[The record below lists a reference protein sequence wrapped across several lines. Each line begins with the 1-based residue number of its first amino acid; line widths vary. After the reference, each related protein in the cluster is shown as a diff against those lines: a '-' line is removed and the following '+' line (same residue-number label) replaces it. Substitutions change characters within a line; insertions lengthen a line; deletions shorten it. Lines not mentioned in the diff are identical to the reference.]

1 MGQILHGR
9 ATTTIAI
16 RKAIQES
23 EESIQKLAKR
33 YNINHRTV
41 IKWKK
46 RKNVLDQKPGPKP
59 KSTVLTTEEEA
70 IIVAFRKHSQLGLDD
85 CLYSLLETIPNLT
98 RSSLHRCFQ
107 RHGISKLPHLEKPK
121 KKTKQ
126 FKKYEPGYVHIDISQ
141 VYTEEGKLY
150 LFVGIDRTTKYC
162 FAKLYKDQTG
172 KTATNFLKELIEK
185 MPYKMDIILTD
196 NGKQF
201 VYTSSSYDKL
211 NINNESDDK
220 KKSSFTELCISNKIE
235 HRQTLAYH
243 PWTNGQVERINR
255 TIKSATIK
263 KYYYE
268 DHEKLQKHLNIF
280 LNAYNYAKPLKTLK
294 GYTPYEKVLLYLKN
308 KRGKSMINPVYKTMG
323 PNNYEYPTLG
333 II

>member
-1 MGQILHGR
+1 MGQILHGMS
-9 ATTTIAI
+9 TTTIAI

-23 EESIQKLAKR
+23 KESIQTLANR
-33 YNINHRTV
+33 YNINHQTV
-41 IKWKK
+41 ITWRK
-46 RKNVLDQKPGPKP
+46 RDTVLDQKPGPKS

-70 IIVAFRKHSQLGLDD
+70 IIVAFRKHTQLGLDD

-107 RHGISKLPHLEKPK
+107 RHGISKLPHLKKHK

-162 FAKLYKDQTG
+162 YAKLYKDQTS
-172 KTATNFLKELIEK
+172 KTATNFLEELIEK
-185 MPYKMDIILTD
+185 MPYKMDKILTD

-201 VYTSSSYDKL
+201 VYKSSTYTKI
-211 NINNESDDK
+211 NINNNNNDNNNNNNNM
-220 KKSSFTELCISNKIE
+220 SSFTKLCKENKIE

-255 TIKSATIK
+255 TIKEATVN
-263 KYYYE
+263 KYYYYN
-268 DHEKLQKHLNIF
+268 HEKLQNHLNMF
-280 LNAYNYAKPLKTLK
+280 LNAYNYAKPLKTLN
-294 GYTPYEKVLLYLKN
+294 GLTPYEKVLLYLNNEK
-308 KRGKSMINPVYKTMG
+308 GESMINPIHKTMG
-323 PNNYEYPTLG
+323 PNNYHKT
-333 II
+333 

>member
-9 ATTTIAI
+9 ATTTIAV

-23 EESIQKLAKR
+23 NESIKKLAAK
-33 YNINHRTV
+33 YNINHNTV
-41 IKWKK
+41 LKWKK
-46 RKNVLDQKPGPKP
+46 RDSVVDIKPGPKSSG
-59 KSTVLTTEEEA
+59 STVLTKEEEA
-70 IIVAFRKHSQLGLDD
+70 IIVAFRKHTQLGLDD
-85 CLYSLLETIPNLT
+85 CLYSLIKTIPNLT

-107 RHGISKLPHLEKPK
+107 RHGISRLPQLDQKKPK
-121 KKTKQ
+121 EKKK
-126 FKKYEPGYVHIDISQ
+126 FKNYEPGYVHIDISQ
-141 VYTEEGKLY
+141 VYTAEGKLY

-162 FAKLYKDQTG
+162 YAKLYKDQTG
-172 KTATNFLKELIEK
+172 LTATSFLKELIEK
-185 MPYKMDIILTD
+185 MPYKMNKILTD

-211 NINNESDDK
+211 NINDASDNK

-243 PWTNGQVERINR
+243 PWTNGQVERING

-268 DHEKLQKHLNIF
+268 NHEKLQNHLNSF
-280 LNAYNYAKPLKTLK
+280 LNAYNYARPLKTLK
-294 GYTPYEKVLLYLKN
+294 GSTPYEKILLYLNSEK
-308 KRGKSMINPVYKTMG
+308 GKSEINPLYKSPG
-323 PNNYEYPTLG
+323 PDM
-333 II
+333 

>member
-16 RKAIQES
+16 RKSIRES
-23 EESIQKLAKR
+23 KESIQKLAKK
-33 YNINHRTV
+33 YNINHNTV
-41 IKWKK
+41 SKWKK
-46 RKNVLDQKPGPKP
+46 REDVLDQKPGPKP

-70 IIVAFRKHSQLGLDD
+70 IIVSFRKHTQLGLDD

-121 KKTKQ
+121 KKTNQ

-162 FAKLYKDQTG
+162 YAKLYKDQTS
-172 KTATNFLKELIEK
+172 KTSTKFLEELIEK
-185 MPYKMDIILTD
+185 MPYKMDKILTD

-201 VYTSSSYDKL
+201 VYKSSTYTK
-211 NINNESDDK
+211 INNNNNNNNL
-220 KKSSFTELCISNKIE
+220 SSFTKMCNKNKIE

-255 TIKSATIK
+255 TIKEATVK
-263 KYYYE
+263 KYYYYN
-268 DHEKLQKHLNIF
+268 HEKLQNHLNIF
-280 LNAYNYAKPLKTLK
+280 LNTYNYAKPLKTLK
-294 GYTPYEKVLLYLKN
+294 GLTPYEKVLLYLKTD
-308 KRGKSMINPVYKTMG
+308 RGKSMINPIYKTLG
-323 PNNYEYPTLG
+323 PNT
-333 II
+333 